1 MLLGV
6 ALACMA
12 VLAYTYLGYPVL
24 VVLLSRL
31 FPMKARSDTTY
42 RPHVSALIPVYNA
55 RQFVADKVESLMGCD
70 YPADKLEVLVY
81 SDGSDDG
88 SDACVEE
95 LAARFPGRVRLVRGD
110 KRSGKPTALNV
121 MRQQARGEVLLLTD
135 IRQPLSRNAVS
146 DLVARLADPEV
157 GCASGNLVLRGATGA
172 GFYWHYENAI
182 RKAEA
187 RFRSMCGVTGPLYA
201 MRRADLP
208 EVPADTILDDMWIPM
223 RLRLAGKRLVLC
235 EQAIAWDQA
244 FDDEREFGRKVRT
257 LAGNYQLLSRL
268 PGLLFPFVNPI
279 WFETFSHKL
288 LRLVCPWVL
297 ALLLAATVI
306 AVAARSGV
314 GPGGWGWADVLL
326 GGEAAFALLT
336 LLGSRAGKLG
346 NVARTFVVL
355 NWAAVVG
362 LGRFLRG
369 AQRITW

>member
-6 ALACMA
+6 AVACMA
-12 VLAYTYLGYPVL
+12 VLAYTYVGYPVL
-24 VVLLSRL
+24 VVLLSRV
-31 FPMKARSDTTY
+31 FPMKAKSDASY

-55 RQFVADKVESLMGCD
+55 ERFVDDKVESLMACD

-88 SDACVEE
+88 SDARVEE
-95 LAARFPGRVRLVRGD
+95 LAARFPGRVRLLRGD

-135 IRQPLSRNAVS
+135 IRQPLSANAVS

-201 MRRADLP
+201 IRRADLP
-208 EVPADTILDDMWIPM
+208 DVPADTILDDMWIPM

-257 LAGNYQLLSRL
+257 LAGNYQLFARL
-268 PGLLFPFVNPI
+268 PRLLFPFTNPI
-279 WFETFSHKL
+279 FFETFSHKL
-288 LRLVCPWVL
+288 LRLLCPWVL
-297 ALLLAATVI
+297 AVLGVATVV
-306 AVAARSGV
+306 AVATRAGAA
-314 GPGGWGWADVLL
+314 PGGWGWADVLL
-326 GGEAAFALLT
+326 AAEAAFALLA
-336 LLGSRAGKLG
+336 LLGARAGKLG

-362 LGRFLRG
+362 LGRFVRG